1 MLQMLTQRP
10 CLPNRQDPRHPLQR
24 NRREV
29 RLEHQLT
36 LSPPEVPHSDVRQE
50 RIEGFKSALKEY
62 GIDQHVVWDA
72 PDDKS
77 SGVNE
82 LHQLLNQNPDTTAL
96 ICNGDMIALGAC
108 FALQKTG
115 KAPGQDL
122 SIIGFDDVQ
131 DAALATPA
139 LSTISTHPYELGTLL
154 AKTILDRIA
163 DPLQPVK
170 TSQIKTQLILRET
183 TAPAT

>member
-1 MLQMLTQRP
+1 M
-10 CLPNRQDPRHPLQR
+10 
-24 NRREV
+24 
-29 RLEHQLT
+29 RLAIWAARSDLMGANAARIPPTDGTEDN
-36 LSPPEVPHSDVRQE
+36 SP
-50 RIEGFKSALKEY
+50 
-62 GIDQHVVWDA
+62 
-72 PDDKS
+72 
-77 SGVNE
+77 
-82 LHQLLNQNPDTTAL
+82 
-96 ICNGDMIALGAC
+96 
-108 FALQKTG
+108 G
-115 KAPGQDL
+115 KDL

-170 TSQIKTQLILRET
+170 TSLIETQLILRET